1 MNYNGNSNL
10 GEEIRDMVEKSIEQ
24 MDFKDLNKKIN
35 STINGAVSE
44 VRSAIKEVGFTSKK
58 QIKKNQVVQ
67 PKPKEIMIP
76 YREKGNISG
85 TIASIF
91 GGIGLFLFGTAMIVF
106 FILAV
111 VFGVKSVFT
120 CLLFGFLPLLI
131 GSILLFGNGI
141 RLSRQA
147 KRSKR
152 YFFFLK
158 EKGYCSIDSI
168 SQRIGLPAKKV
179 REDIKKMLSQGMF
192 PQGALDEQE
201 TCFIGNRECYAQ
213 YQEALESYKNRIVLE
228 EQKKTM
234 KQPEDVQ
241 TEVNERV
248 EHALYEG
255 KVCLE
260 EIRKVRNRIG
270 EPEFSEKLQRLQ
282 TVVEQIFQHVRKYPK
297 QLDEIRKFMEYYL
310 PTTLKLV
317 KAYENFSLQPIQGE
331 NITQA
336 KKEIEETLGTINQ
349 AFERLLDSLYEDV
362 TMDVSTDISVL
373 HTMLAQEG
381 LTESDFKKQ

>member
-44 VRSAIKEVGFTSKK
+44 VRSAIKEVGLTSKK

-131 GSILLFGNGI
+131 
-141 RLSRQA
+141 
-147 KRSKR
+147 
-152 YFFFLK
+152 
-158 EKGYCSIDSI
+158 
-168 SQRIGLPAKKV
+168 
-179 REDIKKMLSQGMF
+179 
-192 PQGALDEQE
+192 
-201 TCFIGNRECYAQ
+201 
-213 YQEALESYKNRIVLE
+213 
-228 EQKKTM
+228 
-234 KQPEDVQ
+234 
-241 TEVNERV
+241 
-248 EHALYEG
+248 
-255 KVCLE
+255 
-260 EIRKVRNRIG
+260 
-270 EPEFSEKLQRLQ
+270 
-282 TVVEQIFQHVRKYPK
+282 
-297 QLDEIRKFMEYYL
+297 
-310 PTTLKLV
+310 
-317 KAYENFSLQPIQGE
+317 
-331 NITQA
+331 
-336 KKEIEETLGTINQ
+336 
-349 AFERLLDSLYEDV
+349 
-362 TMDVSTDISVL
+362 
-373 HTMLAQEG
+373 
-381 LTESDFKKQ
+381 